1 MSFFRECA
9 MNLVSKIRTVDDFP
23 KPGIKFLDV
32 TSILKDPE
40 LFNQT
45 IKALEKIAVDNDI
58 QSIVGVDARGFIWAG
73 ALASRLYCPLFLA
86 RKPGKL
92 PGHVVTE
99 EYQTEYSIASL
110 SMIQYDGIRGPVLV
124 VDDILATGGTLKAV
138 GTMLTKYWNIP
149 ATDQIHATLVS
160 LNFLPGYKSLTD
172 IGYKVVALDSID

>member
-1 MSFFRECA
+1 MSFFCEYA
-9 MNLVSKIRTVDDFP
+9 MDLVSKIRTVDNFP

-32 TSILKDPE
+32 TSILSNPS

-45 IKALEKIAVDNDI
+45 IKALEKIAVDNNI

-92 PGHVVTE
+92 PGQVVTE

-110 SMIQYDGIRGPVLV
+110 SMSLYEDIVGPVMV
-124 VDDILATGGTLKAV
+124 IDDILATGGTLDAV
-138 GTMLTKYWNIP
+138 GKMLTKQWNILP
-149 ATDQIHATLVS
+149 ENQIHTTLIS
-160 LNFLPGYKSLTD
+160 LNFLPGFKNLTD
-172 IGYKVVALDSID
+172 IGYKVIALDSVD